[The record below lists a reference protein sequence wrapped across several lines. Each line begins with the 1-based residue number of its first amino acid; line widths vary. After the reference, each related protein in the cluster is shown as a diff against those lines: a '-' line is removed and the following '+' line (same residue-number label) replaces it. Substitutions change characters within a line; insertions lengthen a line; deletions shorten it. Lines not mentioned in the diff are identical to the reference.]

1 MQRLCNFLLLVIL
14 FSFPACSVFAND
26 TLSVET
32 EALEIAD
39 RVRCLVCSDENIE
52 NAKDETAKDMRFFIR
67 RHLTEGKTQDLVI
80 HLLLAQYGDMISL
93 EDPPAP
99 TARNEGIFAAV
110 SFISCFA
117 AMIFYIRRRAQS
129 FNV

>member
-1 MQRLCNFLLLVIL
+1 MRHLCKFLLSAVL
-14 FSFPACSVFAND
+14 FSFTPCDAFAND

-52 NAKDETAKDMRFFIR
+52 TAKDETAKDMRFFIR
-67 RHLTEGKTQDLVI
+67 KHLTEGKTQDLVI

-93 EDPPAP
+93 EDPRTP
-99 TARNEGIFAAV
+99 TARNEGIFAAF

-117 AMIFYIRRRAQS
+117 AMVFYIRRRNQS